1 LTAFALKALLG
12 RKLRTVLTA
21 FAIVL
26 GVATVSGTYVL
37 TDSIDKAF
45 DSIFTDVRQGSN
57 VVISGKAAFDL
68 SDESGVQEPSF
79 DQSLL
84 EKVRALP
91 EVAQAEGSVD
101 GEAQLIGKDGKAIVY
116 GGAPNLGFSIASGN
130 SPFNPLTLVEGAWPA
145 ANEVVIDKAMADK
158 EDFKIGD
165 AIGVQAEGP
174 VHRLRISGI
183 VKFGT
188 VATIGALAARGAAFL
203 PVSDTSTRGR
213 G

>member
-1 LTAFALKALLG
+1 MTAFALKALLG
-12 RKLRTVLTA
+12 RKLRTLLTA

-91 EVAQAEGSVD
+91 GVAQAEGFRQYLGHPYPHDNLLLS
-101 GEAQLIGKDGKAIVY
+101 LIK
-116 GGAPNLGFSIASGN
+116 
-130 SPFNPLTLVEGAWPA
+130 
-145 ANEVVIDKAMADK
+145 
-158 EDFKIGD
+158 
-165 AIGVQAEGP
+165 
-174 VHRLRISGI
+174 
-183 VKFGT
+183 
-188 VATIGALAARGAAFL
+188 
-203 PVSDTSTRGR
+203 
-213 G
+213 